1 MKKPSLR
8 FRKRGR
14 GRDDAQARPSKACI
28 RQQSYCPRPYERKH
42 PIACPTDTSV
52 VELLVLPDQS
62 TKDVKSRLCFLYL
75 FLVSFLI
82 AVLGTLAD
90 YSRVLVTY
98 I

>member
-42 PIACPTDTSV
+42 PIACLADTSV

-62 TKDVKSRLCFLYL
+62 TKDVKVAYDSFICFLFL
-75 FLVSFLI
+75 F
-82 AVLGTLAD
+82 
-90 YSRVLVTY
+90 Y
-98 I
+98 

>member
-1 MKKPSLR
+1 MLKQGLAKPVSDNDLTVHALMSANIQLLVQLIR
-8 FRKRGR
+8 F
-14 GRDDAQARPSKACI
+14 I
-28 RQQSYCPRPYERKH
+28 L
-42 PIACPTDTSV
+42 
-52 VELLVLPDQS
+52 ELLVLPDQS